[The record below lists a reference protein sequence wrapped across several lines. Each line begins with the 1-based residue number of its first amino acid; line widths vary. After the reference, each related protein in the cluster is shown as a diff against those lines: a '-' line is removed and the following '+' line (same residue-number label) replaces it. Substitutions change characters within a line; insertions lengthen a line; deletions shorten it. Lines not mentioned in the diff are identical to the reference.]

1 MKSKL
6 LLTTSIFTLSILYG
20 CLDEV
25 SEASAPDLSELAC
38 KTEPLD
44 DDSGLKIICGGD
56 SVGVVLNG
64 KDGKDGADGK
74 DGEDGKSGA
83 DGKNGK
89 DGKSC
94 YATENAEING
104 YDVFCGDEKIGS
116 IVNGK
121 DGADGKNGENGA
133 NGKDGDKGDDGKDG
147 KDGQD
152 GKNGTDGKDGTSC
165 TVEVNDDIDG
175 YDVICG
181 DKKVG
186 EIHNGK
192 DGQDGKNGTDG
203 KDGTSCTVE
212 ENKEI
217 DGYDVICGD
226 KKVGQL
232 LNGKD
237 GENGKDGADGKDGND
252 GSSCTV
258 EVNDDINGF
267 DVVCAGKKVGE
278 LRNGK
283 DGQDGKNGTDGKDG
297 NDGSS
302 CTVEVNDDI
311 NGFDVV
317 CAGTKVGELRNGK
330 DGDKGDDGKDGKD
343 GQDGKNGTDGK
354 DGTSCTVEEN
364 KEIDGYDVICGDKKV
379 GEIHNGKDGQDG
391 KNGTDGKDGTSCTVE
406 ENKEIDGFDVICADK
421 KVGELRN
428 GKDGK
433 DGKNGTDGKDGN
445 DGTSCRVEV
454 NKEINGYDVICGDKK
469 VGQLLNG
476 KDGADGKNGIDGKDG
491 TSCTVEENK
500 EIDGYDVICAGKKV
514 GELRNGKDA
523 VLPSSSSIVSSS
535 SAAPS
540 SSSEISSSSETPSSS
555 SVEQLSEMCKTLR
568 ATTDVFN
575 SLYDVLGCTR
585 SDEKIAIILRHA
597 QRDIHKYGDDDGL
610 IDVGRAQAKQV
621 GEKLKKLNLD
631 DFYYMYT
638 NVKRTAETAQIIA
651 VNKGENVS
659 SNINDWHKHSIEN
672 LTEINQN
679 LKESWYVKPNQSASN
694 CKGNASWGWSSYSRI
709 AYQEYDNDN
718 NKRNCENAFYPI
730 ADRVNDFINTYFTYD
745 QMHKYTLAISHDQY
759 LVPFVVTIS
768 NKQIHDDVVNSK
780 YDLRFHKHDSWPP
793 DFNYWI
799 NYLTGVVLIV
809 DSENNVIKLPV
820 KALDDGFLREY
831 KNP

>member
-165 TVEVNDDIDG
+165 TVEVNDD
-175 YDVICG
+175 
-181 DKKVG
+181 
-186 EIHNGK
+186 
-192 DGQDGKNGTDG
+192 
-203 KDGTSCTVE
+203 
-212 ENKEI
+212 
-217 DGYDVICGD
+217 
-226 KKVGQL
+226 
-232 LNGKD
+232 
-237 GENGKDGADGKDGND
+237 
-252 GSSCTV
+252 
-258 EVNDDINGF
+258 
-267 DVVCAGKKVGE
+267 
-278 LRNGK
+278 
-283 DGQDGKNGTDGKDG
+283 
-297 NDGSS
+297 
-302 CTVEVNDDI
+302 
-311 NGFDVV
+311 
-317 CAGTKVGELRNGK
+317 
-330 DGDKGDDGKDGKD
+330 
-343 GQDGKNGTDGK
+343 
-354 DGTSCTVEEN
+354 
-364 KEIDGYDVICGDKKV
+364 IDGYDVICGDKKV

-780 YDLRFHKHDSWPP
+780 YDLRFHKHDRDINWNP

-809 DSENNVIKLPV
+809 DSDNNVVKLPV

>member
-6 LLTTSIFTLSILYG
+6 LLATSIFTLSMLYG

-25 SEASAPDLSELAC
+25 TEASAPDVSELAC

-44 DDSGLKIICGGD
+44 DDSGLKVICGGD

-64 KDGKDGADGK
+64 KDGKDGK

-89 DGKSC
+89 DGTNGKDGLSC
-94 YATENAEING
+94 YVTENEEING

-121 DGADGKNGENGA
+121 DGKNGENGA

-147 KDGQD
+147 KDGTSCTVEVNDDIDGFDVVCAGKKVGELRNGKDGEKGADGTNGTNGKD
-152 GKNGTDGKDGTSC
+152 GKDGSSCTVEANDDINGYDVICGDKKVGELRNGKDGEKGADGTNGSNGKDGKDGTSC

-175 YDVICG
+175 YDVVCAG
-181 DKKVG
+181 KKVG
-186 EIHNGK
+186 ELRNGK
-192 DGQDGKNGTDG
+192 DGEKGDGEKGADGTNGTNGKDG

-212 ENKEI
+212 
-217 DGYDVICGD
+217 
-226 KKVGQL
+226 
-232 LNGKD
+232 
-237 GENGKDGADGKDGND
+237 
-252 GSSCTV
+252 
-258 EVNDDINGF
+258 VNDDIDGY

-283 DGQDGKNGTDGKDG
+283 DGEKGADGTNGTNGKDGKDG
-297 NDGSS
+297 TS

-311 NGFDVV
+311 NGYDVV
-317 CAGTKVGELRNGK
+317 
-330 DGDKGDDGKDGKD
+330 
-343 GQDGKNGTDGK
+343 
-354 DGTSCTVEEN
+354 
-364 KEIDGYDVICGDKKV
+364 
-379 GEIHNGKDGQDG
+379 
-391 KNGTDGKDGTSCTVE
+391 
-406 ENKEIDGFDVICADK
+406 
-421 KVGELRN
+421 
-428 GKDGK
+428 
-433 DGKNGTDGKDGN
+433 
-445 DGTSCRVEV
+445 
-454 NKEINGYDVICGDKK
+454 
-469 VGQLLNG
+469 
-476 KDGADGKNGIDGKDG
+476 
-491 TSCTVEENK
+491 
-500 EIDGYDVICAGKKV
+500 CAGKKV

-523 VLPSSSSIVSSS
+523 VLPSSSSIASSSSATPSSSSKVSSS
-535 SAAPS
+535 SATPSSSSVASSSSDAVS

-555 SVEQLSEMCKTLR
+555 SIEQLSEKCKTLR

-585 SDEKIAIILRHA
+585 SDEKVAIILRHA

-610 IDVGRAQAKQV
+610 IEVGRQQAKQV
-621 GEKLKKLNLD
+621 GEKLKELNLD

-651 VNKGENVS
+651 INKGENVS
-659 SNINDWHKHSIEN
+659 TDINDWHKHNIAN

-679 LKESWYVKPNQSASN
+679 LKESWYVKPNQNASN
-694 CKGNASWGWSSYSRI
+694 CKGGASWGWSSYSKI
-709 AYQEYDNDN
+709 AYQEYDDDN
-718 NKRNCENAFYPI
+718 NRQNCENAFYPI
-730 ADRVNDFINTYFTYD
+730 DTRIEAFIENYFTYE

-768 NKQIHDDVVNSK
+768 NKKIHDDVKNSK
-780 YDLRFHKHDSWPP
+780 YDLRFHKHDRDINWNP

-809 DSENNVIKLPV
+809 DSDNSVIKLPV
-820 KALDDGFLREY
+820 KALDDGFLRKYE
-831 KNP
+831 NP

>member
-1 MKSKL
+1 M
-6 LLTTSIFTLSILYG
+6 LYG

-74 DGEDGKSGA
+74 DGEDGA
-83 DGKNGK
+83 
-89 DGKSC
+89 
-94 YATENAEING
+94 
-104 YDVFCGDEKIGS
+104 
-116 IVNGK
+116 NGK
-121 DGADGKNGENGA
+121 DGADGKNGI
-133 NGKDGDKGDDGKDG
+133 DGKDG
-147 KDGQD
+147 KD

-165 TVEVNDDIDG
+165 SVVKNEKVNGYEVYCGTEFLGFLTNGKDGADGKNGIDGKDGTSCSVVENKEIDG
-175 YDVICG
+175 YDVVCA

-203 KDGTSCTVE
+203 KDGTSCSVVKNE
-212 ENKEI
+212 
-217 DGYDVICGD
+217 
-226 KKVGQL
+226 KV
-232 LNGKD
+232 
-237 GENGKDGADGKDGND
+237 
-252 GSSCTV
+252 
-258 EVNDDINGF
+258 
-267 DVVCAGKKVGE
+267 
-278 LRNGK
+278 
-283 DGQDGKNGTDGKDG
+283 
-297 NDGSS
+297 
-302 CTVEVNDDI
+302 
-311 NGFDVV
+311 
-317 CAGTKVGELRNGK
+317 
-330 DGDKGDDGKDGKD
+330 
-343 GQDGKNGTDGK
+343 
-354 DGTSCTVEEN
+354 
-364 KEIDGYDVICGDKKV
+364 
-379 GEIHNGKDGQDG
+379 
-391 KNGTDGKDGTSCTVE
+391 
-406 ENKEIDGFDVICADK
+406 
-421 KVGELRN
+421 
-428 GKDGK
+428 
-433 DGKNGTDGKDGN
+433 
-445 DGTSCRVEV
+445 
-454 NKEINGYDVICGDKK
+454 NGYEVYCGTEFL
-469 VGQLLNG
+469 GFLTNG

-500 EIDGYDVICAGKKV
+500 EIDGYDVICGDKKV

-523 VLPSSSSIVSSS
+523 VLPSSSSIASSS

-540 SSSEISSSSETPSSS
+540 SSSKVSSSSVTPSSSSVASSSSVTPSSSSVVSSSSETPSSS
-555 SVEQLSEMCKTLR
+555 SVEQLSEKCKTLR

-585 SDEKIAIILRHA
+585 SDEKVAIILRHA

-610 IDVGRAQAKQV
+610 IEVGRAQAKQV

-659 SNINDWHKHSIEN
+659 SNINDWHKHSIAN

-679 LKESWYVKPNQSASN
+679 LKESWYVKPNQNASN
-694 CKGNASWGWSSYSRI
+694 CKGGASWGWSSYSKI
-709 AYQEYDNDN
+709 AYQEYDDDN
-718 NKRNCENAFYPI
+718 NRQNCENAFYPI
-730 ADRVNDFINTYFTYD
+730 DTRIEAFIENYFTYE

-768 NKQIHDDVVNSK
+768 NKQIHDDVKNSK
-780 YDLRFHKHDSWPP
+780 YDLRFHKHDRDINWQP

>member
-6 LLTTSIFTLSILYG
+6 LLATSIFTLSMLYG
-20 CLDEV
+20 CLAEV
-25 SEASAPDLSELAC
+25 TEASAPDVSELAC

-44 DDSGLKIICGGD
+44 DDSGLKVICGGD

-64 KDGKDGADGK
+64 KDGKDGK

-89 DGKSC
+89 DGTNGKDGLSC
-94 YATENAEING
+94 YVTENEEING

-121 DGADGKNGENGA
+121 DGKNGENGA

-147 KDGQD
+147 KDGS
-152 GKNGTDGKDGTSC
+152 SC
-165 TVEVNDDIDG
+165 TVEANDDIDG
-175 YDVICG
+175 FDVICG

-186 EIHNGK
+186 E
-192 DGQDGKNGTDG
+192 
-203 KDGTSCTVE
+203 
-212 ENKEI
+212 
-217 DGYDVICGD
+217 
-226 KKVGQL
+226 L
-232 LNGKD
+232 RNGKD
-237 GENGKDGADGKDGND
+237 GEKGADGTNGTNGKDGKD

-283 DGQDGKNGTDGKDG
+283 D
-297 NDGSS
+297 
-302 CTVEVNDDI
+302 
-311 NGFDVV
+311 
-317 CAGTKVGELRNGK
+317 
-330 DGDKGDDGKDGKD
+330 
-343 GQDGKNGTDGK
+343 
-354 DGTSCTVEEN
+354 
-364 KEIDGYDVICGDKKV
+364 
-379 GEIHNGKDGQDG
+379 
-391 KNGTDGKDGTSCTVE
+391 
-406 ENKEIDGFDVICADK
+406 
-421 KVGELRN
+421 
-428 GKDGK
+428 
-433 DGKNGTDGKDGN
+433 
-445 DGTSCRVEV
+445 
-454 NKEINGYDVICGDKK
+454 
-469 VGQLLNG
+469 
-476 KDGADGKNGIDGKDG
+476 
-491 TSCTVEENK
+491 
-500 EIDGYDVICAGKKV
+500 
-514 GELRNGKDA
+514 A
-523 VLPSSSSIVSSS
+523 VLPSSSSIASSSSATPSSSSKVSSS
-535 SAAPS
+535 SATPS

-555 SVEQLSEMCKTLR
+555 SVEQLSEKCKTLR

-597 QRDIHKYGDDDGL
+597 QRDIDKYGDDDGL

-659 SNINDWHKHSIEN
+659 SNINDWHKHSIED

-759 LVPFVVTIS
+759 LVPFVITIS
-768 NKQIHDDVVNSK
+768 NKKIHDDVKNSK

>member
-6 LLTTSIFTLSILYG
+6 LLTTSIFTLSMLYG

-74 DGEDGKSGA
+74 DGEDGKEGKSGA
-83 DGKNGK
+83 DGK
-89 DGKSC
+89 DGSSC
-94 YATENAEING
+94 YVTENAEING

-147 KDGQD
+147 KDG
-152 GKNGTDGKDGTSC
+152 TSC
-165 TVEVNDDIDG
+165 SVV
-175 YDVICG
+175 
-181 DKKVG
+181 
-186 EIHNGK
+186 
-192 DGQDGKNGTDG
+192 
-203 KDGTSCTVE
+203 

-217 DGYDVICGD
+217 NGYDVICGD

-232 LNGKD
+232 F
-237 GENGKDGADGKDGND
+237 NGKDGADGKNGTDGKDGNDGSSCTVEVNDDINGFDVICGDKKVGELHNGKDGQDGKNGTDGKDGND

-283 DGQDGKNGTDGKDG
+283 DGENGKDGKDG

-302 CTVEVNDDI
+302 CTVKANDD
-311 NGFDVV
+311 
-317 CAGTKVGELRNGK
+317 
-330 DGDKGDDGKDGKD
+330 
-343 GQDGKNGTDGK
+343 
-354 DGTSCTVEEN
+354 
-364 KEIDGYDVICGDKKV
+364 IDGYDVICGD
-379 GEIHNGKDGQDG
+379 E
-391 KNGTDGKDGTSCTVE
+391 
-406 ENKEIDGFDVICADK
+406 
-421 KVGELRN
+421 
-428 GKDGK
+428 
-433 DGKNGTDGKDGN
+433 
-445 DGTSCRVEV
+445 
-454 NKEINGYDVICGDKK
+454 
-469 VGQLLNG
+469 
-476 KDGADGKNGIDGKDG
+476 
-491 TSCTVEENK
+491 
-500 EIDGYDVICAGKKV
+500 KV

-523 VLPSSSSIVSSS
+523 VLPSSSSIISSSSTTSSSSSDVSSS
-535 SAAPS
+535 SEAES
-540 SSSEISSSSETPSSS
+540 SSSEISSSSEVESSSSEIFSSSETPSSS
-555 SVEQLSEMCKTLR
+555 SVEQLSEKCKTLR

-585 SDEKIAIILRHA
+585 SDEKVAIILRHA

-610 IDVGRAQAKQV
+610 IEVGRQQAKQV

-659 SNINDWHKHSIEN
+659 TDINDWHKHNIAN

-679 LKESWYVKPNQSASN
+679 LKESWYVKPNQNASN
-694 CKGNASWGWSSYSRI
+694 CKGGASWGWSSYSKI
-709 AYQEYDNDN
+709 AYQEYEDDN
-718 NKRNCENAFYPI
+718 NRQNCENAFYPI
-730 ADRVNDFINTYFTYD
+730 DTRIEAFIENYFTYE

-759 LVPFVVTIS
+759 LVPFVITIS
-768 NKQIHDDVVNSK
+768 NKKIHDDVKNSK
-780 YDLRFHKHDSWPP
+780 YDLRFHKHDRDINWNP

-809 DSENNVIKLPV
+809 DSDNSVVKLPV
-820 KALDDGFLREY
+820 KALDDGFLRKYE
-831 KNP
+831 NP

>member
-1 MKSKL
+1 M
-6 LLTTSIFTLSILYG
+6 LYG

-44 DDSGLKIICGGD
+44 DDSGLKVICGGD

-64 KDGKDGADGK
+64 KDGKDGK
-74 DGEDGKSGA
+74 DGEDGKEGKSGA
-83 DGKNGK
+83 DGK
-89 DGKSC
+89 DGSSC
-94 YATENAEING
+94 YVTENAEING

-147 KDGQD
+147 KDG
-152 GKNGTDGKDGTSC
+152 KDGTSC
-165 TVEVNDDIDG
+165 
-175 YDVICG
+175 
-181 DKKVG
+181 K
-186 EIHNGK
+186 
-192 DGQDGKNGTDG
+192 
-203 KDGTSCTVE
+203 
-212 ENKEI
+212 
-217 DGYDVICGD
+217 
-226 KKVGQL
+226 
-232 LNGKD
+232 
-237 GENGKDGADGKDGND
+237 
-252 GSSCTV
+252 
-258 EVNDDINGF
+258 
-267 DVVCAGKKVGE
+267 
-278 LRNGK
+278 
-283 DGQDGKNGTDGKDG
+283 
-297 NDGSS
+297 
-302 CTVEVNDDI
+302 
-311 NGFDVV
+311 
-317 CAGTKVGELRNGK
+317 
-330 DGDKGDDGKDGKD
+330 
-343 GQDGKNGTDGK
+343 
-354 DGTSCTVEEN
+354 
-364 KEIDGYDVICGDKKV
+364 
-379 GEIHNGKDGQDG
+379 
-391 KNGTDGKDGTSCTVE
+391 
-406 ENKEIDGFDVICADK
+406 
-421 KVGELRN
+421 
-428 GKDGK
+428 
-433 DGKNGTDGKDGN
+433 
-445 DGTSCRVEV
+445 VEV

-476 KDGADGKNGIDGKDG
+476 KDGADGKNGTDGKDGTSCSVVKNEKVNGYEVYCGTEFLGFLTNGKDGANGKNGIDGKDG

-500 EIDGYDVICAGKKV
+500 EIDGYDVICGDKKI
-514 GELRNGKDA
+514 GEHRNGKDA
-523 VLPSSSSIVSSS
+523 VLPSSSSIASSS

-540 SSSEISSSSETPSSS
+540 SSSKVSSSSVTPSSSSVASSSSVTPSSSSVVSSSSETPSSS
-555 SVEQLSEMCKTLR
+555 SVEQLSEKCKALR

-585 SDEKIAIILRHA
+585 SDEKVAIILRHA
-597 QRDIHKYGDDDGL
+597 QRDIDKYGDDDGL

-694 CKGNASWGWSSYSRI
+694 CKGSASWGWSSYSRI

-730 ADRVNDFINTYFTYD
+730 DTRIEAFIGNYFTYE

-759 LVPFVVTIS
+759 LVPFVITIS
-768 NKQIHDDVVNSK
+768 NKKIHDDVVNSK